1 MAAAAAFRSL
11 ATMPPVKPL
20 VARPPLS
27 FVEAKRQEVRTAS
40 KPAENATC
48 KFATSAVSGICCV
61 WYSALDLLC
70 GPCGRSPGAPP
81 GSTSI
86 FNAGENG
93 YFTFRIPALLALP
106 NGNLVCYAEG
116 RRDGSNDAG
125 AIDIVYKRA
134 SPHCGI
140 RLAIH
145 LFRNRGGF

>member
-1 MAAAAAFRSL
+1 MQKREFAVLHQPISPLRVISCRRLFARCEPTFDQGDHQ

-70 GPCGRSPGAPP
+70 GPCGCSPGAPP

-93 YFTFRIPALLALP
+93 YFTFRIPALPA
-106 NGNLVCYAEG
+106 
-116 RRDGSNDAG
+116 R
-125 AIDIVYKRA
+125 
-134 SPHCGI
+134 SPQ
-140 RLAIH
+140 RQSRVL
-145 LFRNRGGF
+145 R